1 MRNFIILTLILLAAI
16 ILDFCG
22 VPVAQNLKTIIIF
35 SFLSLALHFVVGL
48 TGLLHLGIAAFMAL
62 GAYTFSILT
71 SEIYP
76 FQVGFWWGIIFS
88 IGVGAV
94 IGGIVGVP
102 ILRLRG
108 DYLAMVT
115 LGFGEIT
122 QDVLKNAEVITKGT
136 QGINPLPVPLFFGI
150 MVDTD
155 RSFFILCS
163 FLLLLCLYFLSN
175 IENSKFGRRMESIRD
190 DELAA
195 GSIKISA
202 AKTKILSLM
211 IAGAVAGLSGALFA
225 VSLSA
230 SGEPGNYDFQ
240 ISVLA
245 LCMVIVG
252 GLGNL
257 YGALIGTFTVL
268 SINTFLLG
276 FISEFL
282 SRTFQELPSYLL
294 PSSYKYAVFGLMLIL
309 ITRLKPDG
317 IIRRKTS

>member
-1 MRNFIILTLILLAAI
+1 MRNFIILTLILLTAI

-22 VPVAQNLKTIIIF
+22 VSVAQNLKTIIIF

-88 IGVGAV
+88 IAIGAT

-136 QGINPLPVPLFFGI
+136 QGINPLPVPSFFGI

-155 RSFFILCS
+155 RSFFILGS
-163 FLLLLCLYFLSN
+163 FLLLLCVYLLSN

-282 SRTFQELPSYLL
+282 SRTFEELPSYLL

>member
-1 MRNFIILTLILLAAI
+1 MRNFIILTLILLTAI

-88 IGVGAV
+88 IAIGAT

-136 QGINPLPVPLFFGI
+136 QGINPLPVPSFFGI

-155 RSFFILCS
+155 RSFFILGS
-163 FLLLLCLYFLSN
+163 FLLLLCVYLLSN

-282 SRTFQELPSYLL
+282 SRTFEELPSYLL